1 MAKLEAQ
8 NGVCGALAVCF
19 GGGGKTQSVPSSPL
33 RVVITGA
40 PASGKGTQ
48 CERIVERYGLVHLS
62 TGDALRAAVQAGT
75 AVGLQAK
82 EKMQKG
88 ELVPD
93 ELVIAIV
100 LERLREPDCVE
111 RGWLLDGFP
120 RTGPQADALSAASQ
134 MPTHVCALGVPDD
147 VLVERVSTRRL
158 DPVTGG
164 IYNIKNKM
172 PEDADV
178 AARLIQRADD
188 TEDAIR
194 VRLATFHQN
203 VAALRAT
210 FPSMID
216 VDGNRPADRVFTDV
230 CAILDQ

>member
-1 MAKLEAQ
+1 MSCSIFTREIRRDERLAKLEAQ

-33 RVVITGA
+33 RVVITSA

-93 ELVIAIV
+93 ELKSS
-100 LERLREPDCVE
+100 PSC
-111 RGWLLDGFP
+111 W
-120 RTGPQADALSAASQ
+120 S
-134 MPTHVCALGVPDD
+134 VCASPTA
-147 VLVERVSTRRL
+147 S
-158 DPVTGG
+158 
-164 IYNIKNKM
+164 
-172 PEDADV
+172 
-178 AARLIQRADD
+178 
-188 TEDAIR
+188 
-194 VRLATFHQN
+194 N
-203 VAALRAT
+203 VAGSSTASHGR
-210 FPSMID
+210 D
-216 VDGNRPADRVFTDV
+216 HRPMH
-230 CAILDQ
+230 